1 MSLADYIEDEGMIYD
16 EIIDNMLKGYAGGA
30 QVAVIYTA
38 NWLAY
43 GSLTKWNAGWIRKAG
58 IGGTWK
64 DSKGT
69 ENYYS
74 KIR

>member
-1 MSLADYIEDEGMIYD
+1 MSLAEYIEDEGIVYD
-16 EIIDNMLKGYAGGA
+16 EIINHMLAGYANGA

-43 GSLTKWNAGWIRKAG
+43 GSLTKWYRGWVRKAG

-64 DSKGT
+64 DSKG
-69 ENYYS
+69 EN
-74 KIR
+74 